1 MKTIYKIYK
10 AVLFYSTTLL
20 CILTVFTLESVI
32 EQHNWEALVVL
43 LLLCA
48 GGVFA
53 CYNILSL
60 REVYKLSGT
69 YYFDQL
75 LK

>member
-20 CILTVFTLESVI
+20 CILTVCILESIV
-32 EQHNWEALVVL
+32 EQNKWAALAAL
-43 LLLCA
+43 LLLCI
-48 GGVFA
+48 GGVFT
-53 CYNILSL
+53 CYNVLSYKD
-60 REVYKLSGT
+60 VYKLSGT
-69 YYFDQL
+69 YYLDQL